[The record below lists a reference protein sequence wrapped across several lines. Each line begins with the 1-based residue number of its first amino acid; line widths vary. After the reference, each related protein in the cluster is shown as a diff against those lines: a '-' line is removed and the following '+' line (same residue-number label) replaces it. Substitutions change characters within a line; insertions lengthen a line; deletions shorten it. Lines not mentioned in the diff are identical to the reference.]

1 MFFFMREICVLLGAL
16 AALPSPDEPG
26 SDEFMA
32 DVPAGSWGCIVDIL
46 AADDAAYCLANCEG
60 FAPDAT
66 RPAFRLKVR
75 LGDVPDDWCAKKARR
90 YCQKRGRELNYAC
103 WGDFFAW

>member
-1 MFFFMREICVLLGAL
+1 MLLLFKKICVLLGAL
-16 AALPSPDEPG
+16 AAMPWPAEPG
-26 SDEFMA
+26 SHEIMA
-32 DVPAGSWGCIVDIL
+32 DVPAGSWGCVVDIL

-60 FAPDAT
+60 FAPDAA